1 MVKKAGNRNP
11 QHSVVAELDAICR
24 KQGISFE
31 SAVRDYYVQIQDPNG
46 IENKES
52 SFCETFKKYRQRAG
66 ASLGKPVCELQKLRD
81 FLLRKETFY
90 PQPLLDLV
98 QGDPVCERAK
108 EIFGAIWEQVNS
120 SDS

>member
-1 MVKKAGNRNP
+1 M
-11 QHSVVAELDAICR
+11 DAVCQ
-24 KQGISFE
+24 KLGISFE
-31 SAVRDYYVQIQDPNG
+31 SAVRDYYVQVKDPNG

-52 SFCETFKKYRQRAG
+52 TFCETFKKYRQRAG
-66 ASLGKPVCELQKLRD
+66 ASQGKPVCELQKLRD

-98 QGDPVCERAK
+98 QGDPICERAK
-108 EIFGAIWEQVNS
+108 KISNTIWKQVKA